1 MPTDT
6 WRVPMDVMSV
16 LLSGGFI
23 RLIDTGLLSSL
34 NTAATSSF
42 LTVAL
47 PGPLASSFSF
57 SFSEKKRT
65 PDEFPRLSP
74 HPSKDDAQDRRPRA
88 CRLSRC
94 LRALCGAFAS
104 YHQVGACIVTDN
116 IQALLLSL
124 MPPRCLLA
132 LEPGACVVTWLVRL
146 MGWKRYPACG

>member
-1 MPTDT
+1 MIRP
-6 WRVPMDVMSV
+6 
-16 LLSGGFI
+16 FI
-23 RLIDTGLLSSL
+23 LPCARLQEFLSS
-34 NTAATSSF
+34 SF
-42 LTVAL
+42 
-47 PGPLASSFSF
+47 FSF

-116 IQALLLSL
+116 TQALLLSL
-124 MPPRCLLA
+124 MPPRA
-132 LEPGACVVTWLVRL
+132 GTGACGVTWLVRL
-146 MGWKRYPACG
+146 VGWKHWRALLGRWLIAQPFCAFRSARVGKFMIELF